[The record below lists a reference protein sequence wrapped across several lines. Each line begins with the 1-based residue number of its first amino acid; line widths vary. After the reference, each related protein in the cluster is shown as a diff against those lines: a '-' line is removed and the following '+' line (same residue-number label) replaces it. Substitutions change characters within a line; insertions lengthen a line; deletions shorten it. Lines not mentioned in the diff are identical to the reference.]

1 MPAPAGA
8 AGDFTGEVPGSRKLA
23 AVVVADVVGYTALME
38 EDDRSTMLE
47 MHRLS
52 SEIVAPLT
60 ERFSGRVVKGTGD
73 GWLAEFGSVTDA
85 LLSSLEIQAELR
97 ARQAGRPKESRLVLR
112 IGVSLGEIT
121 VESGDVF
128 GTGVNLAARLESI
141 AVPGGVCISD
151 WAYAQVRSL
160 PGLRIEDMGPQDLK
174 NLKSPIRTYMVYRK
188 SGSRHQTLTE
198 LPAGSTATLG
208 GASIAVLPFANLSG
222 DPGQDYFADGM
233 VDDILT
239 ALARFKSL
247 VVIARQSSF
256 AYKGRSIDV
265 REVGRELGVRYVL
278 EGSVQRS
285 DRRVRITG
293 QLIDA
298 TSGSHVWAERF
309 EGDLA
314 DVFDLQDRLT
324 DDVVGILEP
333 QIQRAEIE
341 RARRARPDSLDAYDL
356 YLRALPH
363 VYAMRADDS
372 AVGLELLNE
381 AMRLD
386 PGYIPA
392 RAFAAWCYEQRLT
405 RGWPSSRP
413 DDAETAIRLARQ
425 TLDADT
431 GDANAIS
438 IAGFVLVMVGRDYEP
453 GLAALRDA
461 VRLNPFDVFVLMNGG
476 WGEVWGGSLDEAALL
491 FRRARVLSPRAP
503 AAYFVVTGLAM
514 VALLSGRFEE
524 AVARAEEA
532 TALNPSWDA
541 TMLVLGL
548 ALAHCGRL
556 DEARA
561 ALERTR
567 QLLGVTSLDRFV
579 TMLPVRDSER
589 VAVIQKGIGL
599 AETVA
604 DG

>member
-1 MPAPAGA
+1 
-8 AGDFTGEVPGSRKLA
+8 VRRLA
-23 AVVVADVVGYTALME
+23 AVVIGDVVGYSALME
-38 EDDRSTMLE
+38 EDDRSTIAQMRWLI
-47 MHRLS
+47 S
-52 SEIVAPLT
+52 DIVEPTT
-60 ERFSGRVVKGTGD
+60 ERYGGRVVKGTGD
-73 GWLAEFGSVTDA
+73 GWLAEFGSATDA
-85 LLSSLEIQAELR
+85 VLSSLEIQAELT
-97 ARQAGRPKESRLVLR
+97 ARQEGTPQKRRLALR
-112 IGVSLGEIT
+112 IGVSLGEIAL
-121 VESGDVF
+121 EGGDVY

-151 WAYAQVRSL
+151 WVHGQVHSL

-174 NLKSPIRTYMVYRK
+174 SLRSPVRTYMVYRS
-188 SGSRHQTLTE
+188 SGSRHTVPAARQ
-198 LPAGSTATLG
+198 AGSAATLG

-222 DPGQDYFADGM
+222 DPGQEYFADGM

-247 VVIARQSSF
+247 VVISRQSSF
-256 AYKGRSIDV
+256 AYKARSVDI

-298 TSGSHVWAERF
+298 TTGSHVWADRF

-324 DDVVGILEP
+324 DNVVGILEP
-333 QIQRAEIE
+333 QIRRAEIE

-356 YLRALPH
+356 YLQALPH
-363 VYAMRADDS
+363 VYAMRPADN
-372 AVGLELLNE
+372 AIGLELLNE

-386 PGYIPA
+386 PGYVPA

-405 RGWPSSRP
+405 RGWPSSQP
-413 DDAETAIRLARQ
+413 EDAGLAIRLARE

-438 IAGFVLVMVGRDYEP
+438 ITGFVLVMVGRDYER

-476 WGEVWGGSLDEAALL
+476 WGEVWAGSLDDAALL
-491 FRRARVLSPRAP
+491 FQRARTLSPRDP
-503 AAYFVVTGLAM
+503 AAYFVITGLAM
-514 VALLSGRFEE
+514 IALLSGRYEEAVGSALE
-524 AVARAEEA
+524 AVARY
-532 TALNPSWDA
+532 PSWDA
-541 TMLVLGL
+541 TFLVLGL
-548 ALAHCGRL
+548 ALAYGGRL
-556 DEARA
+556 EEAREA
-561 ALERTR
+561 FERAR
-567 QLLGVTSLDRFV
+567 QLLEGSSVERLV
-579 TMLPVRDSER
+579 TMLPFRDRSR
-589 VAVIQKGIGL
+589 IAVIENGIGL
-599 AETVA
+599 AGI
-604 DG
+604 DSNG